1 MARGS
6 TRRITQFSGSVSAA
20 GMSGQI
26 QYAGYTRTAPFLG
39 VMSGPLGSMQIG
51 VLDNTG
57 GQMLVYD
64 GRPTLGVPG
73 SFSSVWD

>member
-1 MARGS
+1 
-6 TRRITQFSGSVSAA
+6 
-20 GMSGQI
+20 
-26 QYAGYTRTAPFLG
+26 
-39 VMSGPLGSMQIG
+39 MSGPLGSMQIG

-64 GRPTLGVPG
+64 GRPTLVVPG